1 MRWILGLAVVMALPG
16 TTAAD
21 TVTVNCN
28 HGESINRALA
38 RLNPKIENTVRVRG
52 TCAEYVVIRGFDGL
66 TLKAVAAGGALVP
79 PTTPPDPLVGTL
91 VFVDAS
97 RSVTIDGLAL
107 TASPTLG
114 GAISVGRGSTD
125 VRLRDLTVTGG
136 GISIIAFENSQISLA
151 GITARDP
158 GYASVGAYDVSDVH
172 IEDSLFENTTGAL
185 WHAGIDVGS
194 SHVTIHAVTIRNM
207 QAGIHIGTKGS
218 VDLADFGAY
227 FPSDGHPDVLIE
239 NTFGTSFY
247 GVFVEAGSSFNA
259 NTNVPL
265 RITGAGQPWGYNSA
279 AVYVTDGGIF
289 NAGANLEITGS
300 VGQGVFVANGSAAS
314 LAGSRVSGGAH
325 GGLLAVNHSTI
336 ALLSSPTPAPVTG
349 NATDLFCDS
358 TSLITGSANVAGAP
372 VTQCAHTLAGDY
384 EPLP

>member
-1 MRWILGLAVVMALPG
+1 MRWILGLAVALVLPG
-16 TTAAD
+16 TASAD
-21 TVTVNCN
+21 SVTVNCTR
-28 HGESINRALA
+28 GESINRALA

-52 TCAEYVVIRGFDGL
+52 TCAEYVVIKGFDGL
-66 TLKAVAAGGALVP
+66 TLRAVPAGGALVQP
-79 PTTPPDPLVGTL
+79 ATPPDPLVGTL

-97 RSVTIDGLAL
+97 RSVTIEGLDI
-107 TASPTLG
+107 TAPPTISG
-114 GAISVGRGSTD
+114 ISVGRGSRD
-125 VRLRDLTVTGG
+125 VRLRNLTVTGG
-136 GISIIAFENSQISLA
+136 GIGIIAFEDSQISLA
-151 GITARDP
+151 GITARDH
-158 GYASVGAYDVSDVH
+158 GYGSVGAYDGSDVH

-185 WHAGIDVGS
+185 WHAGIDVGA

-218 VDLADFGAY
+218 VDLADFGSY

-247 GVFVEAGSSFNA
+247 GVFVEAGSSFNG

-265 RITGAGQPWGYNSA
+265 RITGAGQTWGYNSA

-289 NAGANLEITGS
+289 NAGPNLDITGS
-300 VGQGVFVANGSAAS
+300 IGQGVFVANGSTAS

-325 GGLLAVNHSTI
+325 GGLVAVNQSTI
-336 ALLSSPTPAPVTG
+336 ALRSSAAPAPVMG